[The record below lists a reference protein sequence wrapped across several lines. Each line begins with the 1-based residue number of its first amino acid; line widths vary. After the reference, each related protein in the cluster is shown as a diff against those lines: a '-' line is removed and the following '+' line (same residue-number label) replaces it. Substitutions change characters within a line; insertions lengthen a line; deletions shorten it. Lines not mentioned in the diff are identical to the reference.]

1 MSTPAPSLE
10 DMPPEKG
17 TILQLHSIDAKWDG
31 KLVEFLGP
39 VKDNGKYLVQSFDGE
54 EEDMTVKPK
63 VCKQPGIQPLAMRVV
78 LYNISRT
85 LSSKRRNLTLP
96 LWSNRRRPSKN
107 KYFQKIHAV
116 LLHIT
121 VLLAYSRPWIS

>member
-54 EEDMTVKPK
+54 EENMTVKPK

-85 LSSKRRNLTLP
+85 FIIEAQESDFATMVQQKKTVEEQILP
-96 LWSNRRRPSKN
+96 KDPCCVAAHYCTSC
-107 KYFQKIHAV
+107 I
-116 LLHIT
+116 
-121 VLLAYSRPWIS
+121 